1 MATFKAGADTFVRNI
16 MHGNLGGEAEEW
28 SLDEAL
34 GCMEAFHVLEALPRK
49 WSPLHLFKCNCT
61 EFFKNTS
68 CVHSVLTS
76 MVCDLRIKIPSR
88 YIGITIQQR
97 RRRGR
102 PGVKGS
108 EVGDMEEA
116 KASARI
122 ELQKQYKLQKVSGS
136 ICMGNM

>member
-1 MATFKAGADTFVRNI
+1 MLRAFTPFWPVWFVR
-16 MHGNLGGEAEEW
+16 
-28 SLDEAL
+28 
-34 GCMEAFHVLEALPRK
+34 
-49 WSPLHLFKCNCT
+49 
-61 EFFKNTS
+61 
-68 CVHSVLTS
+68 
-76 MVCDLRIKIPSR
+76 IKFPSR
-88 YIGITIQQR
+88 YIGITIQHR
-97 RRRGR
+97 RCRWR